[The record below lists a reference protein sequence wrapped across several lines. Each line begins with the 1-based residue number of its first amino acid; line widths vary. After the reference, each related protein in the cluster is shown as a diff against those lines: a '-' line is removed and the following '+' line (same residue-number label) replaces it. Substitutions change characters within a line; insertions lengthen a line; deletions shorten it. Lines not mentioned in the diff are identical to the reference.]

1 MANKAKNN
9 AKTVGKAKP
18 SVVAKGVKF
27 SFAGE
32 YYTGAKNEGLQ
43 IKQYAIDIVF
53 PEYTP
58 KALSLFKSGLK
69 KPESAIRKL
78 MVSKYPDFRNVR
90 THTIVGVADLSGKTR
105 STNNVSIMSM
115 EQLTAYIE
123 DNDLNIDP
131 NVYEG
136 NITRLREAV
145 ILAEKD
151 PDAFAEAYKADV
163 EAYNFNKQLND
174 LNKDD
179 ETGTPAN
186 DTEDE
191 NDTEGEDDIDNLLGN
206 MGDDTEGED
215 ETVTDEG

>member
-9 AKTVGKAKP
+9 ASTAGKAK
-18 SVVAKGVKF
+18 STVAAKGVKF

-69 KPESAIRKL
+69 KSESAIRKL
-78 MVSKYPDFRNVR
+78 MVSKYPDFRTVR
-90 THTIVGVADLSGKTR
+90 THTIVGVTDLSGKVR
-105 STNNVSIMSM
+105 NTNNVSVMSL
-115 EQLTAYIE
+115 EQLTTYIE
-123 DNDLNIDP
+123 DNELGIDP
-131 NVYEG
+131 EVYEG

-151 PDAFAEAYKADV
+151 PDTFAETYKADV

-174 LNKDD
+174 LNEGSEGN
-179 ETGTPAN
+179 ETEAPA
-186 DTEDE
+186 

-215 ETVTDEG
+215 EAATDEG